1 MEPRVTKLERYADDA
16 RKEFRAVD
24 VRLARIETLSDGIEK
39 NMATKADIAQLTSMI
54 AQLESTLLKWFVA
67 TTIAIAGLAFAA
79 AKLIQ

>member
-1 MEPRVTKLERYADDA
+1 MEPRVTKLEQYAEDA

-24 VRLARIETLSDGIEK
+24 VRLTKIETLSDGIAK
-39 NMATKADIAQLTSMI
+39 NMATKGDIARLEAGI

>member
-1 MEPRVTKLERYADDA
+1 MEPNTKLEQYAEDA

-24 VRLARIETLSDGIEK
+24 VRLTRIETLSDGIAR
-39 NMATKADIAQLTSMI
+39 NMATKADLAQLEATI

-67 TTIAIAGLAFAA
+67 TTLAIAGLTFAA